1 MTATGVD
8 RSGSSS
14 PNKPPIWIAVAQS
27 LISADVRA
35 NGREIRELMHRARA
49 EDAAII
55 HFPEGAMSG
64 CSKAQFKE
72 WDRVDWDALADELES
87 VADLAR
93 DLGLWVVVGCSHRL
107 TPPHRPHNSL
117 YVISGRG
124 EVATRYDKRFLSHT
138 EITGWHTPGRGPCV
152 FDVDGWRFGCALC
165 IEVHFPEVF
174 RQYAELGVDCVLV
187 SAYADDAILGIQA
200 QGYAASHSYWVG
212 VSVPTQMSGGLS
224 SRLIAP
230 NGEVQSRATPSASA
244 LAVDLLDEGCPRWEV
259 ALHRA
264 KPWRAR
270 AREGSI
276 YRPWYVQDP
285 RSDRKSSF

>member
-1 MTATGVD
+1 MTSTDAG
-8 RSGSSS
+8 RPGPSSLS
-14 PNKPPIWIAVAQS
+14 KRPIRIAVAQS
-27 LISADVRA
+27 RISADVRA
-35 NGREIRELMHRARA
+35 NGRQIRELMHQARV
-49 EDAAII
+49 EGAAIA
-55 HFPEGAMSG
+55 HFTEGAMSG
-64 CSKAQFKE
+64 CSKAQIKD
-72 WDRVDWDALADELES
+72 WDRVDWDALVNELDS

-93 DLGLWVVVGCSHRL
+93 ELGLWVVVGCSHRL
-107 TPPHRPHNSL
+107 TTPHRPHNSL
-117 YVISGRG
+117 YMISSRG
-124 EVATRYDKRFLSHT
+124 EVAARYDKRFLSHT
-138 EITGWHTPGRGPCV
+138 EITGWHTPGRDPCV
-152 FDVDGWRFGCALC
+152 FELDGWRFGCALC

-174 RQYAELGVDCVLV
+174 REYADLGVDCVLL
-187 SAYADDAILGIQA
+187 SAYADDPMFCTLA
-200 QGYAASHSYWVG
+200 QGYAASHGFWVG

-230 NGEVQSRATPSASA
+230 NGEVQSTATPSASG
-244 LAVDLLDEGCPRWEV
+244 LAVDLLDEGSSRWDI